1 VESIGDSG
9 PQRCYASLVRVFLA
23 VLALA
28 TAAHGEIVPG
38 RVLVRFRHD
47 RAAAPL
53 RAGARAL
60 ERVRAVGPGHLY
72 AAPGLSA
79 AETVALAAELNARAD
94 VVFAEPD
101 YLRRRCD
108 TVPNDPSYPQQ
119 WALPLIHA
127 PGAWSRTTGSSQVT
141 IAVIDTGLVSHGDL
155 DDRVVRGYDFISDAV
170 NAADGD
176 GRDPDP
182 TDTGDTTEQSSALH
196 GLHVAGILGAVTNN
210 GLGVAAL
217 DWVASV
223 EPVRVLGVQH
233 GTGVDSDIADAI
245 RWAAGLHVDGVPDN
259 LKPAQVINMSFGGQG
274 MSQTM
279 QAAINDAVAAGATV
293 VCAAGNNGVD
303 AGGDSPAGLQNVI
316 TVGAVDPMGKIAS
329 YSNFGRAVA
338 LMAPG
343 GLLMTDASGNS
354 EGILSTMHE
363 PGADGYEVRAG
374 TSQATAFVSAAVS
387 LMAAVWPPMVAG
399 DARKLLAASAN
410 PASRCPD
417 PGDAAAPGCGAGLLD
432 VDAAT
437 ALAAAQPMC
446 TPTCTG
452 ELLCSPKGVCV
463 SPSSIAP
470 GGLDQGNV
478 VHGGCTLAGASADG
492 GGFWLLVACL
502 VAFRYKTPNAQ
513 GHVRARADRRRG

>member
-1 VESIGDSG
+1 
-9 PQRCYASLVRVFLA
+9 VRVLLA
-23 VLALA
+23 VLFFA

-47 RAAAPL
+47 RAAVPL

-60 ERVRAVGPGHLY
+60 ERVRAIGPGHLY

-79 AETVALAAELNARAD
+79 AETLALAAELNARSD
-94 VVFAEPD
+94 VAFAEPD
-101 YLRRRCD
+101 FVRRRCD
-108 TVPNDPSYPQQ
+108 VTPNDPDYAQQ

-127 PGAWSRTTGSSQVT
+127 PGAWSRTTGSSAIT
-141 IAVIDTGLVSHGDL
+141 IAVVDTGIVSHADL
-155 DDRVVRGYDFISDAV
+155 DNRVVRGYDFITDPL
-170 NAADGD
+170 NAGDGD

-182 TDTGDTTEQSSALH
+182 TDVGDSTEQSSALH

-210 GLGVAAL
+210 MLGVAAL

-223 EPVRVLGVQH
+223 QPVRVLGVMH
-233 GTGVDSDIADAI
+233 GSGVDSDIADAI

-259 LKPAQVINMSFGGQG
+259 MKPAQVINMSFGGQG
-274 MSQTM
+274 MSMTM
-279 QAAINDAVAAGATV
+279 QAAIDDAIAAGATV
-293 VCAAGNNGVD
+293 VVAAGNNAVD
-303 AGGDSPAGLQNVI
+303 AGGDSPAGLRGVI
-316 TVGAVDPMGKIAS
+316 TVGAVDPMGKIAN

-343 GLLMTDASGNS
+343 GLTTPDANGVSQGV
-354 EGILSTMHE
+354 LSLMHE
-363 PGADGYEVRAG
+363 AGADAYETRAG

-387 LMAAVWPPMVAG
+387 LMAAVWPPMQAA
-399 DARKLLAASAN
+399 DARKLLAASAD
-410 PASRCPD
+410 PASRCND
-417 PGDAAAPGCGAGLLD
+417 PTDSSAPGCGAGLLD

-446 TPTCTG
+446 TPTCSG

-463 SPSSIAP
+463 SPASLAP
-470 GGLDQGNV
+470 GALDMGTV
-478 VHGGCTLAGASADG
+478 VHGGCTLAPTSADG
-492 GGFWLLVACL
+492 GWWILLVACL
-502 VAFRYKTPNAQ
+502 LAFRYKTPNAK